1 MFPAMFRITIRTER
15 MSRTTNEGKGSGISR
30 LDAAVVGMGVF
41 SSIVVDRTAVIEFVH
56 IVLVAEREGLAE
68 VIMGTN

>member
-1 MFPAMFRITIRTER
+1 

>member
-1 MFPAMFRITIRTER
+1 

-30 LDAAVVGMGVF
+30 PDAAVVGMGVF

-68 VIMGTN
+68 VMMGTN

>member
-15 MSRTTNEGKGSGISR
+15 TSRTTSEGKGSGISP
-30 LDAAVVGMGVF
+30 LDAAVVGVGVS
-41 SSIVVDRTAVIEFVH
+41 SSIEVDRSVITEFGH

-68 VIMGTN
+68 VMMGTN

>member
-1 MFPAMFRITIRTER
+1 

-56 IVLVAEREGLAE
+56 IVLVAAREGLAE
-68 VIMGTN
+68 VMMGTN

>member
-1 MFPAMFRITIRTER
+1 

-30 LDAAVVGMGVF
+30 LDATVVGMGVF

-56 IVLVAEREGLAE
+56 IILVAEREGLAE
-68 VIMGTN
+68 VMMGTN

>member
-1 MFPAMFRITIRTER
+1 

-41 SSIVVDRTAVIEFVH
+41 SSIVVDRTAVIEFIH

-68 VIMGTN
+68 VMMGTN

>member
-1 MFPAMFRITIRTER
+1 

-30 LDAAVVGMGVF
+30 LDATVVGMSVF

-68 VIMGTN
+68 VMMGTN

>member
-1 MFPAMFRITIRTER
+1 

-41 SSIVVDRTAVIEFVH
+41 SSIVVDRTATTEFVH
-56 IVLVAEREGLAE
+56 IVLVGEREGLAE
-68 VIMGTN
+68 VMMGTN

>member
-1 MFPAMFRITIRTER
+1 

-56 IVLVAEREGLAE
+56 IILVAESEGLAE
-68 VIMGTN
+68 VMMGTN

>member
-1 MFPAMFRITIRTER
+1 

-56 IVLVAEREGLAE
+56 IVLVAEREELAE
-68 VIMGTN
+68 VMMGTN

>member
-1 MFPAMFRITIRTER
+1 

-56 IVLVAEREGLAE
+56 IILVAEREGIAE
-68 VIMGTN
+68 VMMGTN